1 MGNGAFSE
9 ISTILKKRLRRICR
23 LLKISVKIKISAH
36 ILGRENILRKA
47 GLFLQVF
54 YPILKCR
61 LSRSVGRRAVARLFF
76 SAVFA
81 CRRSLARIDFIALT
95 NY

>member
-9 ISTILKKRLRRICR
+9 ILALLKKRLRRIWR
-23 LLKISVKIKISAH
+23 LLKISLKIKISAH
-36 ILGRENILRKA
+36 ILGRENILRKT

-54 YPILKCR
+54 YPILKCG

-76 SAVFA
+76 
-81 CRRSLARIDFIALT
+81 
-95 NY
+95 

>member
-9 ISTILKKRLRRICR
+9 ISTILKKRSLHICR

-36 ILGRENILRKA
+36 ILGRENILRKT

-61 LSRSVGRRAVARLFF
+61 LSRSVGRRAVARLFS

-81 CRRSLARIDFIALT
+81 CRRGLARIDFNALT